1 MVVLDALTV
10 SNFKRYAGTHRIPLS
25 PEEGTLTIVAAQN
38 GVGKTSLID
47 ALHVGLWGKRGYM
60 ARHPGEDRGRFD
72 RWLANAFAV
81 GAEEDYPHLRF
92 AVDVSC
98 PINGNIRIERVYWL
112 LDGEI
117 TEEFGVT
124 VDGKPV
130 EVEEGERRSN
140 VAARW
145 VEALLPLAAMRRFIV
160 DNERLDELDP
170 QHVDQEMRAGLDD
183 LMGLEVL
190 HRLDGHLAT
199 LAKRADSTK
208 EEGALAERLAALKA
222 SIAEITE
229 LITAGEASVERLEQ
243 EEKRLRTVLDEQTE
257 DLRMATEGGS
267 ASSARVAFAEASAH
281 MAAARA
287 ALADRVADTVPFLL
301 MGIPEDLDLDWG
313 LSRHERSL
321 TARATMGA
329 FRPRLEEVK
338 RRAGLTEDDPAW
350 AALDDAAEEVLMEGA
365 AALVNS
371 PAFAGFDLD
380 TLGLIRSRHAQLDL
394 GYAKSDVEHVV
405 TQAQGRL
412 DDVNRAR
419 GLLAKASEGFDISS
433 LIELVEATSGE
444 LGRVQEECANEVLAL
459 REARIRREA
468 MRAEEEVLNEALAN
482 LGGKSA
488 VGLLLQLSSA
498 IHHVMQLKH
507 GELGVPLAEGFE
519 KAFRSLSRKAELVDD
534 ISVDPSTYEVHVG
547 MEGFDG
553 NWLDRDL
560 SATERQHVG
569 LALTSALRGLS
580 TRALPVVVDTP
591 VSRMDREHKTWSVQR
606 FYPNLAHQTI
616 ILATSDD
623 LADGLYEELA
633 ETGAVGRAV
642 EIRETGANHVQV
654 IEANLAT
661 FFGGA

>member
-1 MVVLDALTV
+1 M
-10 SNFKRYAGTHRIPLS
+10 
-25 PEEGTLTIVAAQN
+25 
-38 GVGKTSLID
+38 
-47 ALHVGLWGKRGYM
+47 
-60 ARHPGEDRGRFD
+60 
-72 RWLANAFAV
+72 
-81 GAEEDYPHLRF
+81 
-92 AVDVSC
+92 
-98 PINGNIRIERVYWL
+98 
-112 LDGEI
+112 
-117 TEEFGVT
+117 
-124 VDGKPV
+124 
-130 EVEEGERRSN
+130 
-140 VAARW
+140 
-145 VEALLPLAAMRRFIV
+145 
-160 DNERLDELDP
+160 
-170 QHVDQEMRAGLDD
+170 
-183 LMGLEVL
+183 
-190 HRLDGHLAT
+190 
-199 LAKRADSTK
+199 
-208 EEGALAERLAALKA
+208 AERLAALKA

-229 LITAGEASVERLEQ
+229 LVAAGEASVERPEQ
-243 EEKRLRTVLDEQTE
+243 EEAPGTALDEPTE

-433 LIELVEATSGE
+433 LIELVEVTSGE
-444 LGRVQEECANEVLAL
+444 LGRCKKVANECGWGRKDRRRPCVQRRGAERGPCKPWRKELLAC
-459 REARIRREA
+459 I
-468 MRAEEEVLNEALAN
+468 
-482 LGGKSA
+482 
-488 VGLLLQLSSA
+488 QLERHPSRDS
-498 IHHVMQLKH
+498 VEH
-507 GELGVPLAEGFE
+507 GELAFHWLKASKGVP
-519 KAFRSLSRKAELVDD
+519 KPQPKAELVDD

-560 SATERQHVG
+560 CDERQHVG
-569 LALTSALRGLS
+569 LAFTPALRGLS
-580 TRALPVVVDTP
+580 ARALPVVVDTP
-591 VSRMDREHKTWSVQR
+591 VHAWTENTRRGACSAFTRTWHTNNHPR
-606 FYPNLAHQTI
+606 HI
-616 ILATSDD
+616 
-623 LADGLYEELA
+623 
-633 ETGAVGRAV
+633 GRPCRRV
-642 EIRETGANHVQV
+642 V
-654 IEANLAT
+654 
-661 FFGGA
+661 